1 MPAQESGIGS
11 SPDLVNIPNDVTNS
25 DDDVILLDSDVE
37 QEKAADDRPKPY
49 SSLGKRKSN
58 PSQIIRKR
66 KRETN
71 QVDDVITIDSDD
83 ETTALPVLPSTSAK
97 KLDLEDENDSSGK
110 FSSNMSLGVSL
121 IVYCDI

>member
-1 MPAQESGIGS
+1 MPAQDSGIGS

-37 QEKAADDRPKPY
+37 EEKAADDRPKPY

-71 QVDDVITIDSDD
+71 PVDDVITIDSDD
-83 ETTALPVLPSTSAK
+83 ETTALPVLPSTFRETAKQMEVIFLSNSEKTYYYLNLLK
-97 KLDLEDENDSSGK
+97 KL
-110 FSSNMSLGVSL
+110 
-121 IVYCDI
+121 